1 MYRQQM
7 ISMRAVA
14 LFAVLLLPATSRA
27 TVSPVGH
34 WMGTATQGGDSWTLS
49 LEVKKRGEALEAT
62 VDFIDLAAYGLP
74 FAVTSS
80 ANGVH
85 LERSQPAGGP
95 ITIDAEVRDDRMKG
109 LFTGLGMT
117 AEFRAARSAPAPEIR
132 EQEVVFHNGNT
143 TIAGTLLLPQGS
155 GPFPGIVCTHG
166 SGNIVRTFAA
176 YRSEGV
182 FYARLGFAALIY
194 DKRGTGNSTGDLAS
208 ASLEDLA
215 DDALAGVKALKDRPD
230 VIASQ
235 IGVSG
240 ISQGGW
246 VAPLAATRS
255 PDVAFVVVI
264 SPCSINPM
272 EQSIFNVENVMRS
285 AGYGEAVIARATD
298 LRRRIDSGVSTGH
311 RDPDVQSLINAA
323 RNEAWFA
330 ASQLPSS
337 VPAEVS
343 SGERSF
349 LLFDPL
355 PMWRRLSVPVLAL
368 WGGMDTQVPSRESKR
383 AIEAALNPSNT
394 DHTLIL
400 YPLGNHNLLLPRA
413 NGGFPRV
420 AIASR
425 RAMADWLRQRY
436 KIPATGWMP

>member
-1 MYRQQM
+1 MLP
-7 ISMRAVA
+7 AVA
-14 LFAVLLLPATSRA
+14 LFAALFLPASSRA
-27 TVSPVGH
+27 AVSPVGH
-34 WMGTATQGGDSWTLS
+34 WVGTATQGGDRWTLS
-49 LEVKKRGEALEAT
+49 MEIKKRGDALEAT

-74 FAVTSS
+74 FAITSS
-80 ANGVH
+80 AKGVH
-85 LERSQPAGGP
+85 LERSQPAGGS
-95 ITIDAEVRDDRMKG
+95 ITIDAEIRDDRMEG
-109 LFTGLGMT
+109 VFAGLGMN
-117 AEFRAARSAPAPEIR
+117 AEFRAARSAQAPEIR

-143 TIAGTLLLPQGS
+143 TIAGTLMLPNGN
-155 GPFPGIVCTHG
+155 GPFPGMVCTHG

-182 FYARLGFAALIY
+182 FYARLGFATLIY
-194 DKRGTGNSTGDLAS
+194 DKRGSGNSSGDLAS

-215 DDALAGVKALKDRPD
+215 DDALAGVRALKGRPD

-255 PDVAFVVVI
+255 PDVAFVIVI

-285 AGYGEAVIARATD
+285 AGYSEAAVARATD
-298 LRRRIDSGVSTGH
+298 LRRRIYSAVRTGH
-311 RDPDVQSLINAA
+311 PDPDVQSLIDAA

-330 ASQLPSS
+330 ASQLPAS

-343 SGERSF
+343 SGERAF

-368 WGGMDTQVPSRESKR
+368 WGGMDTQVPSRESQR
-383 AIEAALNPSNT
+383 AIEAALNPSNA

-413 NGGFPRV
+413 KGGFPHV

-425 RAMADWLRQRY
+425 RAMADWLRERF